1 MLFIS
6 AYPIIKKNLFV
17 KTSYK
22 DIQNNLFYLKNIE
35 HEELSDIYTTMKNK
49 LAINIVSL
57 NESKEVWDSY
67 RSEIII
73 FFCIRKV
80 LLNQDIPFVTG
91 LDLPFSNPY

>member
-22 DIQNNLFYLKNIE
+22 DIENNLFYLQNISY
-35 HEELSDIYTTMKNK
+35 EELSDIYIEMECK
-49 LAINIVSL
+49 LANIIVSI
-57 NESKEVWDSY
+57 NDPKEIWDSY
-67 RSEIII
+67 RSEIVI
-73 FFCIRKV
+73 FFCVRKV

-91 LDLPFSNPY
+91 LDLPFSSPY

>member
-6 AYPIIKKNLFV
+6 AYPIIKKNLFL

-22 DIQNNLFYLKNIE
+22 DIENNLFYLKNISR
-35 HEELSDIYTTMKNK
+35 EELCDIYIEMECK
-49 LAINIVSL
+49 LANNIVSL
-57 NESKEVWDSY
+57 NESKEKWESY
-67 RSEIII
+67 RSEIVV

-80 LLNQDIPFVTG
+80 LLNKDIPFVTG